1 MTQPVTVLVLV
12 TFCAMSCRSERT
24 VEGSVSDPRDIQR
37 DASPPPE
44 VKRVRVVRRSV
55 ASMGTLFDLSL
66 AVNEENEAVDE
77 AVEKAFDE
85 IRRVDSLM
93 TTWRPDSYLS
103 QVNAHAG
110 GKAVRVPAELLDLIE
125 TAIEISRSTKGKF
138 DISFAAMGG
147 LWDFKLDRPKL
158 PSRTEIRRR
167 LPLINY
173 RLIKI
178 NRKLKTLRL
187 AKAGMRIGLGAIAK
201 GYAVDRTGAILKE
214 QGYNDFIVYGGGDLL
229 VSGTKGDR
237 PWKVGIQD
245 PREPSRYF
253 ASMELPDG
261 GAVVTSGD
269 YEKFFFLKGKRY
281 HHIISPDTGF
291 PARGTVSVTV
301 LARTATLAD
310 ALATGAFVLGPEEG
324 MKMIEDDPDLEGI
337 VVNENLKATVSSGLK
352 SRVSLRPIVSSGEGT
367 K

>member
-1 MTQPVTVLVLV
+1 MLPVPVLAIVIL
-12 TFCAMSCRSERT
+12 CAISCRNE
-24 VEGSVSDPRDIQR
+24 SVGKESASDRREIRR

-44 VKRVRVVRRSV
+44 STNIRVVRRSV

-66 AVNEENEAVDE
+66 AVSEENEAVDR
-77 AVEKAFDE
+77 AVEKAFNE

-103 QVNAHAG
+103 RVNAHSG
-110 GKAVRVPAELLDLIE
+110 GTAVRVPTELLSLIE
-125 TAIEISRSTKGKF
+125 TAEKISISTKGKF

-147 LWDFKLDRPKL
+147 LWNFKLKRPRLPDRA
-158 PSRTEIRRR
+158 EIRRR
-167 LPLINY
+167 LSLINY

-178 NRKLKTLRL
+178 NRKRETLRL
-187 AKAGMRIGLGAIAK
+187 AKPGMRIGLGAIAK

-214 QGYNDFIVYGGGDLL
+214 HGYNDFIVYGGGDLL
-229 VSGTKGDR
+229 VSGKKGDR

-253 ASMELPDG
+253 ASVELPDG

-281 HHIISPDTGF
+281 HHIIDPDTGF

-310 ALATGAFVLGPEEG
+310 ALATGVFVLGPEEG
-324 MKMIEDDPDLEGI
+324 MKMLENDPALEGI
-337 VVNENLKATVSSGLK
+337 VVDENLKATVSSGLK
-352 SRVSLRPIVSSGEGT
+352 SRVDLRPIHSAGKST
-367 K
+367 P